1 MGSVVE
7 PNVVVARKFEESEK
21 GGKEN
26 VTTFKK
32 LIKLQAAKGSWNQ
45 WRKR

>member
-7 PNVVVARKFEESEK
+7 PNVVVPGKFEASEK

-26 VTTFKK
+26 VTTFNK
-32 LIKLQAAKGSWNQ
+32 LINIEAAKDFWNQ
-45 WRKR
+45 WGKR